1 MAAYQKAVS
10 ATFASAAARIRGSI
24 DFLDNA
30 GEPLDAWQSDMLA
43 RALAVSSGR
52 KLRLAT
58 ECCLSTCAGRHST
71 GRTRPLSQL
80 SGGPTV
86 TIAEIRNE
94 LQRVLGKQAA

>member
-43 RALAVSSGR
+43 RALAYLQVGNYACDR
-52 KLRLAT
+52 
-58 ECCLSTCAGRHST
+58 CCLSSVPADTLPDERGRY
-71 GRTRPLSQL
+71 
-80 SGGPTV
+80 
-86 TIAEIRNE
+86 RNE
-94 LQRVLGKQAA
+94 RRSDCDHCRNPE